1 MIELQF
7 IPWARFR
14 ARRMPKVTT
23 SWLRRVRDEATSTFR
38 AGMLGPHTGRIYY
51 RRRGRHQ
58 ASAPGEYPAKDTGRL
73 LASLKGQSTPQE
85 AVIGTNM
92 PYSKYLREGTRKL
105 DGTRLMM
112 RRKMSDNA
120 LREGRAA
127 AGHPKGW
134 VAWARSKA

>member
-23 SWLRRVRDEATSTFR
+23 SWLRRVRNEATITFR
-38 AGMLGPHTGRIYY
+38 AGMLGPHTGRIY
-51 RRRGRHQ
+51 RRRGKPHQ

-73 LASLKGQSTPQE
+73 LASLKAASNPQE

-92 PYSKYLREGTRKL
+92 PYSKWLREGTRK
-105 DGTRLMM
+105 MA